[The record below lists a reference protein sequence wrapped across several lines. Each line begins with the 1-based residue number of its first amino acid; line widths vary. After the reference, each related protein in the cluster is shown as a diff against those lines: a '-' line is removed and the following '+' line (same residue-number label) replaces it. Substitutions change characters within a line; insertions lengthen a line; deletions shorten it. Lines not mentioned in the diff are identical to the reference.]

1 MLEEAQF
8 ASPSVIGAEIGISDS
23 ARTGEQERAWARGA
37 GLQGRGSLQSQ
48 HQ

>member
-1 MLEEAQF
+1 MQEEVQF
-8 ASPSVIGAEIGISDS
+8 ASPSVIGTEIGISGS
-23 ARTGEQERAWARGA
+23 AHIGEQERARARGV